1 MNRQKGQRHQHI
13 IVRSPTKTCWRT
25 SIFCSQDLMQ
35 TFPGPVLATSV
46 SVSPYEPRLVKS
58 MVHVLLMSLIPL
70 TPAILPSH
78 AEFLDLILKFDRES
92 LYLFTLAG
100 KESLSDE
107 DQGRQH
113 PEYHWGNFHWLFLSL
128 SLFLSYQSLFGWP

>member
-1 MNRQKGQRHQHI
+1 
-13 IVRSPTKTCWRT
+13 
-25 SIFCSQDLMQ
+25 MQ

-58 MVHVLLMSLIPL
+58 MVRVLLMSLIPL
-70 TPAILPSH
+70 TPAILPSY
-78 AEFLDLILKFDRES
+78 AEFLDLILKFGSES
-92 LYLFTLAG
+92 LYLFTLTG

-113 PEYHWGNFHWLFLSL
+113 PEYHWGNSHWLFLSL
-128 SLFLSYQSLFGWP
+128 FLFLSYQSLFGCP

>member
-1 MNRQKGQRHQHI
+1 
-13 IVRSPTKTCWRT
+13 
-25 SIFCSQDLMQ
+25 MQ

-46 SVSPYEPRLVKS
+46 SVGPYESCLVKS

-70 TPAILPSH
+70 TPAILPSY
-78 AEFLDLILKFDRES
+78 AEFLDLILKFGRES
-92 LYLFTLAG
+92 LYLLTG

-113 PEYHWGNFHWLFLSL
+113 PEYHWGNFHWLLL
-128 SLFLSYQSLFGWP
+128 SLFLFLAYQSLFG